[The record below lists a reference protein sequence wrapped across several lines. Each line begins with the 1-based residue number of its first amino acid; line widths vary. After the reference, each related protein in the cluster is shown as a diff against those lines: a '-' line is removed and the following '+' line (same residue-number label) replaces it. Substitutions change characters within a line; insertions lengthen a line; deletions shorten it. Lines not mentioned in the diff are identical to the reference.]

1 MVEKVKIGISFLAII
16 SGIVA
21 FNFFDTFP
29 MVLRL
34 TILIASI
41 VVAAFIAWRSEKGQ
55 NFLIY
60 SKESI
65 SESKKVVWPT
75 KKETFQT
82 TAIVVA
88 FVIVMA
94 IFLWFVDSILGW
106 IVGIL
111 LGTKE

>member
-1 MVEKVKIGISFLAII
+1 MVERRSPKPKVGGSRPSWPA
-16 SGIVA
+16 
-21 FNFFDTFP
+21 NN
-29 MVLRL
+29 
-34 TILIASI
+34 I
-41 VVAAFIAWRSEKGQ
+41 VVAAFIAWKSEKGQ
-55 NFLIY
+55 DFLIY

-111 LGTKE
+111 LGTGE